1 MKHISLHAILAAA
14 FVAAASGCSSKG
26 ADAAS
31 GPSPT
36 GTSGAASTQTAPGFS
51 FSTGPFEIQ
60 PGDTFEC
67 FYTDTITDRQL
78 NVQTAIGQQGPG
90 GHHLTV
96 YYADQKAPVGHHPCN
111 DVEMLGLHQIAG
123 AAGGKEG
130 IIALPDGYATKIPA
144 GKQLVVQAHYVRTE
158 PGPAT
163 VEDHVTLTTV
173 DDANVKAFANSF
185 VMVDFDFKLAAR
197 AAGAS
202 TTECVVPKDLDVLL
216 LLGHMHEWGAH
227 YKLEKVDEK
236 GKSLETLYETEWEPL
251 FMSHPP
257 VTSFTPDKPLKLT
270 KGTRLRQSC
279 AWKNTEDHDMAFPRE
294 MCVMFSYYI
303 PDDGFLQC
311 ETKAVKP

>member
-1 MKHISLHAILAAA
+1 MDRARRE
-14 FVAAASGCSSKG
+14 VARTLRRPTNEAHDPPRRARGLSRHRGVWLQREERRQRVRTG
-26 ADAAS
+26 ARVDQRRRVDGDRA
-31 GPSPT
+31 
-36 GTSGAASTQTAPGFS
+36 GFS

-163 VEDHVTLTTV
+163 V
-173 DDANVKAFANSF
+173 
-185 VMVDFDFKLAAR
+185 
-197 AAGAS
+197 
-202 TTECVVPKDLDVLL
+202 
-216 LLGHMHEWGAH
+216 
-227 YKLEKVDEK
+227 
-236 GKSLETLYETEWEPL
+236 
-251 FMSHPP
+251 
-257 VTSFTPDKPLKLT
+257 
-270 KGTRLRQSC
+270 
-279 AWKNTEDHDMAFPRE
+279 
-294 MCVMFSYYI
+294 
-303 PDDGFLQC
+303 
-311 ETKAVKP
+311 